1 MPQPYTAR
9 RRTAV
14 KAAVLLSAVLWTP
27 APASAEAPTVVASIK
42 PLHSLIVG
50 VMTGIGS
57 PSVLIAGGA
66 SPHAYSLRPS
76 EARLLSRADLIFWV
90 GDSMETFLQKPLH
103 SLGRKAIVVKL
114 SGTPGIR
121 LLKSREGG
129 PWDAHV
135 DDEAPGHGHDK
146 TQTEQ
151 AHGVYDM
158 HIWLGRDNAKAIV
171 RTAVTA
177 LSKKDPPNA
186 ARYRKNGQGVIAR
199 IDSTFR
205 AIDTQL
211 APVRSTPYFVF
222 HDAYQYFERDHRL
235 NAAGSISTHEARKP
249 GAKRLS
255 EIRAKLLSHGIRCVF
270 AEPQFEPALVK
281 TIIGGTPAKSG
292 VLDPLGAKLAAGP
305 DMYFLLLN
313 GLAKNLKDCLTNAS

>member
-1 MPQPYTAR
+1 M
-9 RRTAV
+9 
-14 KAAVLLSAVLWTP
+14 P

-42 PLHSLIVG
+42 PLHSLIAG
-50 VMTGIGS
+50 VMAGVGS
-57 PSVLIAGGA
+57 PFVLIAGGA

-90 GDSMETFLQKPLH
+90 GDSLETFLQKPLD
-103 SLGRKAIVVKL
+103 SLGRKAAIIKF

-121 LLKSREGG
+121 LLKSRAGG
-129 PWDAHV
+129 PWDAPV
-135 DDEAPGHGHDK
+135 REDAPEENGPHGGPDHGK
-146 TQTEQ
+146 PEPEQ

-158 HIWLGRDNAKAIV
+158 HIWLGRDNAKGIV

-177 LSKKDPPNA
+177 LSKKDPSNA
-186 ARYRKNGQGVIAR
+186 ARYRQNGQDVIAR

-211 APVRSTPYFVF
+211 APVRSVPYFVF
-222 HDAYQYFERDHRL
+222 HDAYRYFERDHRL
-235 NAAGSISTHEARKP
+235 AAAGSISTHEARKP

-255 EIRAKLLSHGIRCVF
+255 EIRATLLSHDIRCVF
-270 AEPQFEPALVK
+270 AEPQFEPALIK

-292 VLDPLGAKLAAGP
+292 VLDPLGATLGAGP
-305 DMYFLLLN
+305 DMYFLLLH